1 MSTESKHGSGSLA
14 LVAAA
19 VATLLVAASLVAR
32 AFDLPMAGPAAGW
45 LLALLGLRLA
55 VIADGVRDPHPPTTA
70 GDALAGKGQHAER
83 LHPAH
88 V

>member
-1 MSTESKHGSGSLA
+1 MSTDSKRNSTLA

-19 VATLLVAASLVAR
+19 VAGLLVVGTLAAR
-32 AFDLPMAGPAAGW
+32 AFDLPLAGPAAGW

-55 VIADGVRDPHPPTTA
+55 VMADGLSDPQAPTTA
-70 GDALAGKGQHAER
+70 GDELGDKGQHAER
-83 LHPAH
+83 LRPAH